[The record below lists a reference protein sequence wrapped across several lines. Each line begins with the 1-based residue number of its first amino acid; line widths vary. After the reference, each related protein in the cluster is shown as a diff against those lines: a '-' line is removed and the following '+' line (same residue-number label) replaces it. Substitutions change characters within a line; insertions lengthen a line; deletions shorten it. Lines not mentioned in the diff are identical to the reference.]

1 MRRLLRRGSLA
12 TKVYAVQIAL
22 VRRTV
27 MLCET
32 KFDLIDNK
40 IYLSGTK
47 RKIWFVQNKFLFDIF
62 KRHGLKDI
70 LYVK

>member
-32 KFDLIDNK
+32 KFDLIYNK
-40 IYLSGTK
+40 IYLSGANL
-47 RKIWFVQNKFLFDIF
+47 KIYFALSKVLLDYENTIYS
-62 KRHGLKDI
+62 I
-70 LYVK
+70 TYAP